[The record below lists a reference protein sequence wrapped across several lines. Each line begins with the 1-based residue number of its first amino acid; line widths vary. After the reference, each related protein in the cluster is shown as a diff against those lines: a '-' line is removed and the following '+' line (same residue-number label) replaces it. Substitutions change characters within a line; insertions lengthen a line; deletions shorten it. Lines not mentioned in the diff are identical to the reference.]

1 MDSRREPSFR
11 EYGIGKE
18 SSTPTGESSVVHKYF
33 SSYDRERKEYYVE
46 NKDGSLI
53 EREGLRYTADEQM
66 IEEIGVIDPIVDE
79 EELEV
84 ENVVRVQVG
93 EEDCES
99 GCDEM

>member
-1 MDSRREPSFR
+1 
-11 EYGIGKE
+11 
-18 SSTPTGESSVVHKYF
+18 
-33 SSYDRERKEYYVE
+33 
-46 NKDGSLI
+46 LI